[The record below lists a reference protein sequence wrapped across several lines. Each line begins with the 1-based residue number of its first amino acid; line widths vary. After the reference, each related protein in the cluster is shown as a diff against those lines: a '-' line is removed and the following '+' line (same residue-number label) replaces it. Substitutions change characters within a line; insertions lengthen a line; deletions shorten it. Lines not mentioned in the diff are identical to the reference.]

1 MSSLKVQIMD
11 FLPAEIQIG
20 FNPKA
25 FEFWLLRFIK
35 GLEDFNENLDV
46 FFLQTLCL
54 ISEMSGFKSV

>member
-1 MSSLKVQIMD
+1 MD
-11 FLPAEIQIG
+11 FLPAKIQIG